1 MSALN
6 SYSAHQKICSG
17 GGRNMLEIGMI
28 CAEAGEKIARV
39 SANMAMAADMEVR
52 ASSTAT
58 TGAYSSACQRGLPAI
73 LMERGGGGRFTDSE
87 VQAYKQDVKNI
98 MIRMGLL
105 SGEEIHTVQQ
115 KNVTRAEYLEAE
127 TDGLWYPVFSAG
139 DTFAGGAVL
148 GTVRDIWGNLLLEY
162 RADYPGIVL
171 YQTVSLGVKAG
182 DPLIAYGEYVDR

>member
-1 MSALN
+1 
-6 SYSAHQKICSG
+6 
-17 GGRNMLEIGMI
+17 
-28 CAEAGEKIARV
+28 
-39 SANMAMAADMEVR
+39 
-52 ASSTAT
+52 
-58 TGAYSSACQRGLPAI
+58 
-73 LMERGGGGRFTDSE
+73 
-87 VQAYKQDVKNI
+87 

-139 DTFAGGAVL
+139 DTFAGGEVL
-148 GTVRDIWGNLLLEY
+148 GTVRDIWGNLLREY

-182 DPLIAYGEYVDR
+182 DPLIAYGEYADR